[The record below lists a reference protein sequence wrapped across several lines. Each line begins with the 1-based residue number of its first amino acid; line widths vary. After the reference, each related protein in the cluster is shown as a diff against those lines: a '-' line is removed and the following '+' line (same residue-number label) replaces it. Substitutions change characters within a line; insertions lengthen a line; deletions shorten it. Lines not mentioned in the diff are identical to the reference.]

1 MCKLGQFIGVFV
13 TIFVVFTLTTPL
25 YAGLDDKS
33 LVLYLSFDEGKG
45 GAAADSSVH
54 GHDGELI
61 KGPYMGR
68 WAVRQGLGV
77 RWNKATACDGAYQ

>member
-1 MCKLGQFIGVFV
+1 MLKFEQFIGVLV
-13 TIFVVFTLTTPL
+13 AIFVLFTLTTSL

-45 GAAADSSVH
+45 GNAADSSVH

-61 KGPYMGR
+61 KNPTWVDGQFGKALEFDGTKGPTC
-68 WAVRQGLGV
+68 
-77 RWNKATACDGAYQ
+77 KSAYQ